1 MRTARSTNY
10 DAFLV
15 ENLGHKTVVIGRWI
29 TYTGSQQRCLWCAND
44 LKTSRLDSTL
54 NLRSFPGDLSHANIT
69 APCNIPMVS
78 LAQQLSSIGEDSSE
92 RLRV

>member
-1 MRTARSTNY
+1 MRTARSTKV
-10 DAFLV
+10 DGIVL
-15 ENLGHKTVVIGRWI
+15 ENLGHKTVDLGRWI

-54 NLRSFPGDLSHANIT
+54 NLRSFPGDLSHDKIT

-78 LAQQLSSIGEDSSE
+78 LAQRLSSIGEDSSE